1 MIRSFDKSFI
11 IGEITISKSAEDQSN
26 LLENIVEFYNK
37 FRPRTK
43 EGRMNKEIY
52 LIGQIFFMKVANK
65 LKIRSKKVYF
75 H

>member
-26 LLENIVEFYNK
+26 LLENIVEFSNK

-43 EGRMNKEIY
+43 EGRMKKEIY

-65 LKIRSKKVYF
+65 RKIRSKKVYF